1 MMTKTGR
8 RRGETRMWGSRVIA
22 IAGTLGCL
30 LAGCATVSIYGTRVV
45 SGRVTDEA
53 GKPVANCPVVV
64 VARSLELATMHFEYV
79 ERGRQEI
86 KASTDAEGRYRIEF
100 VPAQAGNN
108 FFLFFYD
115 VSGFDGVRYKR
126 PAATEITDLL
136 KNGGSLVANQVLEAS
151 PTWPEVER
159 QIAFY
164 GAGSER
170 GRILRTHGLPDKRE
184 RPPDAGGDA
193 EVWWYYE
200 AGVSF
205 WFTGDTLT
213 KTNKFPPIRGASSSP

>member
-1 MMTKTGR
+1 
-8 RRGETRMWGSRVIA
+8 MWGSRGMAV
-22 IAGTLGCL
+22 AGILGCL
-30 LAGCATVSIYGTRVV
+30 LAGCATISIQETRVV
-45 SGRVTDEA
+45 TGQVTDQT
-53 GKPVANCPVVV
+53 GKPVASSPVVI
-64 VARSLELATMHFEYV
+64 VARSLELATTRFEYD
-79 ERGRQEI
+79 ERSRKEI
-86 KASTDAEGRYRIEF
+86 KASTNAEGRYRIEF
-100 VPAQAGNN
+100 VPAQEGNN
-108 FFLFFYD
+108 FHLFFYD

-126 PAATEITDLL
+126 PAATEITDRL
-136 KNGGSLVANQVLEAS
+136 KSGGSLVANQVLEAS
-151 PTWPEVER
+151 QTWPEVER

-193 EVWWYYE
+193 EIWWYYE

>member
-1 MMTKTGR
+1 
-8 RRGETRMWGSRVIA
+8 MWGSRGAAV
-22 IAGTLGCL
+22 AGILGCL

-64 VARSLELATMHFEYV
+64 VARSLDLATFHFEYV
-79 ERGRQEI
+79 ESGRKEV
-86 KASTDAEGRYRIEF
+86 KTSTDAEGRYRIEF
-100 VPAQAGNN
+100 VPAEVGNN

-115 VSGFDGVRYKR
+115 VSGFDGVRYTR
-126 PAATEITDLL
+126 PSANEITDLL
-136 KNGGSLVANQVLEAS
+136 RNGGEVVVNQTLEPS
-151 PTWPEVER
+151 QTWPEVER

-164 GAGSER
+164 GAASER
-170 GRILRTHGLPDKRE
+170 GRILRTHSLPDKRE
-184 RPPDAGGDA
+184 RPSGVGGDE

>member
-1 MMTKTGR
+1 MMAKTGR
-8 RRGETRMWGSRVIA
+8 RRGEARMWGSRGMAV
-22 IAGTLGCL
+22 AGILGCL
-30 LAGCATVSIYGTRVV
+30 LTGCATVSIQETRVV
-45 SGRVTDEA
+45 TGRVTDET
-53 GKPVANCPVVV
+53 GKPVASSPVVV

-79 ERGRQEI
+79 ERGRKEI

-126 PAATEITDLL
+126 PAATEITGLL
-136 KNGGSLVANQVLEAS
+136 KNGESLVANQVLEAS
-151 PTWPEVER
+151 LTWPEVAR

-170 GRILRTHGLPDKRE
+170 GRILRSHGLPDKRE
-184 RPPDAGGDA
+184 RPPDAAGDV

>member
-1 MMTKTGR
+1 
-8 RRGETRMWGSRVIA
+8 MWGSRGMAV
-22 IAGTLGCL
+22 AGILGCL
-30 LAGCATVSIYGTRVV
+30 LAGCATISIQETRVV
-45 SGRVTDEA
+45 TGRVTDEA
-53 GKPVANCPVVV
+53 GKPVASSPVVV
-64 VARSLELATMHFEYV
+64 VARSLDLAATRFEYE

-100 VPAQAGNN
+100 VPAQVGNN

-126 PAATEITDLL
+126 PAASEITDLL
-136 KNGGSLVANQVLEAS
+136 KNGGLVVVNQALEPS
-151 PTWPEVER
+151 QTWPEVER
-159 QIAFY
+159 QMAFY

-170 GRILRTHGLPDKRE
+170 GRILRTHGLSDKRE

>member
-1 MMTKTGR
+1 MIVKTGR
-8 RRGETRMWGSRVIA
+8 RKGDPRMWGTRGVA
-22 IAGTLGCL
+22 VAGILGCL

-64 VARSLELATMHFEYV
+64 VARSLNLATFHFEYV
-79 ERGRQEI
+79 ERGRKEI
-86 KASTDAEGRYRIEF
+86 KTSTDAEGRYRIEF

-126 PAATEITDLL
+126 PLATEITDLL
-136 KNGGSLVANQVLEAS
+136 KSGGSLVVNQVLEAS
-151 PTWPEVER
+151 ATWPEVER

-170 GRILRTHGLPDKRE
+170 GRILRTHALPEKRE
-184 RPPDAGGDA
+184 RPPDAGGDV
-193 EVWWYYE
+193 EIWWYYE

>member
-1 MMTKTGR
+1 
-8 RRGETRMWGSRVIA
+8 MWGSRGMA
-22 IAGTLGCL
+22 IAGILGCL
-30 LAGCATVSIYGTRVV
+30 LAGCATVLIQETRVV
-45 SGRVTDEA
+45 TGRVTDET
-53 GKPVANCPVVV
+53 GKPVAGSPVVV
-64 VARSLELATMHFEYV
+64 VARSMELAAARFEY
-79 ERGRQEI
+79 EEHGRREI

-100 VPAQAGNN
+100 VPAQVGNN

-126 PAATEITDLL
+126 PVANEITDLL
-136 KNGGSLVANQVLEAS
+136 KSGGLVVVNQALAPS

-170 GRILRTHGLPDKRE
+170 GRILRTHGLPEKRE
-184 RPPDAGGDA
+184 RPPDASGDA

-205 WFTGDTLT
+205 WFTGGTLT
-213 KTNKFPPIRGASSSP
+213 KTNKFPAIRGASPSP

>member
-1 MMTKTGR
+1 
-8 RRGETRMWGSRVIA
+8 MWGSRVIA
-22 IAGTLGCL
+22 VAGILGCL

-53 GKPVANCPVVV
+53 GNPVANCPVVV
-64 VARSLELATMHFEYV
+64 VARSLELAAMHFEYV
-79 ERGRQEI
+79 ERGRTEI

-136 KNGGSLVANQVLEAS
+136 KSGGPLVANQVLAAS

-170 GRILRTHGLPDKRE
+170 GRILRTHGLPEKRE
-184 RPPDAGGDA
+184 RPPDSVGDA
-193 EVWWYYE
+193 EIWWYYE

-213 KTNKFPPIRGASSSP
+213 KTNKFPPIRGASSSS

>member
-1 MMTKTGR
+1 
-8 RRGETRMWGSRVIA
+8 
-22 IAGTLGCL
+22 
-30 LAGCATVSIYGTRVV
+30 
-45 SGRVTDEA
+45 
-53 GKPVANCPVVV
+53 
-64 VARSLELATMHFEYV
+64 MHFEYV
-79 ERGRQEI
+79 ERGRKEI

-126 PAATEITDLL
+126 PLATEITDLL
-136 KNGGSLVANQVLEAS
+136 KSGGSLVANQVLEAS
-151 PTWPEVER
+151 PTWSEVER

-164 GAGSER
+164 GTGSER

-184 RPPDAGGDA
+184 RPPDAGGDV
-193 EVWWYYE
+193 ELWWYYE

>member
-1 MMTKTGR
+1 M
-8 RRGETRMWGSRVIA
+8 
-22 IAGTLGCL
+22 
-30 LAGCATVSIYGTRVV
+30 
-45 SGRVTDEA
+45 
-53 GKPVANCPVVV
+53 
-64 VARSLELATMHFEYV
+64 
-79 ERGRQEI
+79 
-86 KASTDAEGRYRIEF
+86 
-100 VPAQAGNN
+100 PAQVGNN

-126 PAATEITDLL
+126 PAANEITDLL
-136 KNGGSLVANQVLEAS
+136 KNGGLVVVNQVLEPS

-184 RPPDAGGDA
+184 RPPDAGGDV

>member
-1 MMTKTGR
+1 
-8 RRGETRMWGSRVIA
+8 MWGSQVIA
-22 IAGTLGCL
+22 VAGILGCL
-30 LAGCATVSIYGTRVV
+30 LAGCATVSIQETRVV
-45 SGRVTDEA
+45 TGRVTDEA
-53 GKPVANCPVVV
+53 GKPVASCPVVV
-64 VARSLELATMHFEYV
+64 VARSMELAAARFEYE

-100 VPAQAGNN
+100 VPAQVGNN

-126 PAATEITDLL
+126 PVANEITDLL
-136 KNGGSLVANQVLEAS
+136 KNGGLVVVNQALEPS
-151 PTWPEVER
+151 QTWPEVER
-159 QIAFY
+159 QVAFY

-170 GRILRTHGLPDKRE
+170 GRILRTHGLPEKRE
-184 RPPDAGGDA
+184 RPPDAGADA